1 MSIDRPRFILL
12 EVEDNNNCPGLPL
25 MISQELDQPTEVTEV
40 RIAGHHGPEEL
51 RWVTV
56 WQSDAGAA
64 HAPPLSTGLGLRGTE
79 VSIVRQ
85 RLGYPYE
92 ARESR

>member
-25 MISQELDQPTEVTEV
+25 MISQELDQPTEMTEV

-51 RWVTV
+51 RCVTV
-56 WQSDAGAA
+56 WQSDAGSPRPATKYRPRTPWHRGVHCTAA
-64 HAPPLSTGLGLRGTE
+64 TRLS
-79 VSIVRQ
+79 V
-85 RLGYPYE
+85 
-92 ARESR
+92 